1 MGIKLA
7 AASGGSVEL
16 VPTNTASNFTATMPA
31 RTGNVAVDGP
41 AFSAYNNA
49 SQTITSGVATKL
61 QSNTEVFDTNG
72 NYDSATNYRFT
83 PTVSGYYQA
92 NGVASYSGTGL
103 SYAYVAVYKNGSLF
117 AYGNYSAAT
126 SGAYT
131 SSISCLIYL
140 NGSTDYIE
148 LYGGA
153 TATAGSVTS
162 SAGSAGMYF
171 QAAMVRAA

>member
-49 SQTITSGVATKL
+49 SQTLTSGVATKL
-61 QSNTEVFDTNG
+61 ICNTELFDTNS
-72 NYDSATNYRFT
+72 NFDSTTNYRFT
-83 PTVSGYYQA
+83 PTVSGYYQV
-92 NGVASYSGTGL
+92 NGAASYTGTGL
-103 SYAYVAVYKNGSLF
+103 TYAYVSVYKNGSLF
-117 AYGNYSAAT
+117 AYSNYSSASA
-126 SGAYT
+126 GAYT
-131 SSISCLIYL
+131 STVSCLMYL

-148 LYGGA
+148 LYGGGT
-153 TATAGSVTS
+153 TAAGSVTS

-171 QAAMVRAA
+171 QASLVRAA